1 MSAGSILG
9 TTLGGLAVAYA
20 PVQFLTL
27 LLGCVLIRRR
37 RQDLDPS
44 CLTECPF
51 TRHLSR
57 RCWRLPTGTGL
68 ITGAVGGS
76 LVSLYVIEDQAA
88 RESGGC
94 TDTGTQ
100 PRIGDC
106 TDYRTT
112 ARADRGASSARCW
125 VGVMSARASS
135 PHPPLT
141 GGGLRRT
148 RKSLRQMYEYAVDR
162 RHIERS
168 RQLIRPRHEIS

>member
-1 MSAGSILG
+1 M
-9 TTLGGLAVAYA
+9 
-20 PVQFLTL
+20 
-27 LLGCVLIRRR
+27 
-37 RQDLDPS
+37 
-44 CLTECPF
+44 ECPF

-57 RCWRLPTGTGL
+57 RAGALPTGTGL

-76 LVSLYVIEDQAA
+76 LVSLYLIEDQAA

-94 TDTGTQ
+94 TDAGTQ

-125 VGVMSARASS
+125 VGVMSAPASS

-162 RHIERS
+162 RHIEPS
-168 RQLIRPRHEIS
+168 RQLIRPRHEISLRRARSV

>member
-1 MSAGSILG
+1 MKSD
-9 TTLGGLAVAYA
+9 T
-20 PVQFLTL
+20 
-27 LLGCVLIRRR
+27 
-37 RQDLDPS
+37 
-44 CLTECPF
+44 
-51 TRHLSR
+51 
-57 RCWRLPTGTGL
+57 
-68 ITGAVGGS
+68 
-76 LVSLYVIEDQAA
+76 

-94 TDTGTQ
+94 TDAGTQ

-125 VGVMSARASS
+125 VGVMSAPASS

-162 RHIERS
+162 RHIEPS
-168 RQLIRPRHEIS
+168 RQLIRHVMKLV